1 MRSHCRALAATGMS
15 SPRSSSRSA
24 SSSRRPSP
32 SLGSMMRK
40 RAPSCGAAESGRR
53 LRRMLRL
60 RTLIWGRQG
69 RLTRKWSP
77 YQRLSSTVFVCGEWP
92 WLRSRTPPVRRL
104 AGYLCCCLRLLLT
117 VLSVTLAR
125 WGFHLLVLLVW
136 GCVYVRR
143 MWVDPRS
150 RKCMGQRWGQG
161 GKEIDWYEKN
171 SVRDLLREILPGGA
185 RAPRSTPAPPNSKR
199 DGSDTRLTSGTAT
212 GASTALSSL
221 SSSPRG
227 AGGGGSR
234 TPSRV

>member
-40 RAPSCGAAESGRR
+40 RAPSCGAAESGCR

-60 RTLIWGRQG
+60 RILIWGRQGRLKG

-92 WLRSRTPPVRRL
+92 WLRSRAPPVRRL

-136 GCVYVRR
+136 GFFYARR
-143 MWVDPRS
+143 MLVDPRR
-150 RKCMGQRWGQG
+150 RKCVGQRWGHG
-161 GKEIDWYEKN
+161 GNDWYDYEIN
-171 SVRDLLREILPGGA
+171 SVRDLLREILPGSAGA
-185 RAPRSTPAPPNSKR
+185 PTPAPPNSKR

-212 GASTALSSL
+212 GATTA

-227 AGGGGSR
+227 AGGGSR